1 MLPNVLFTQLIY
13 DIRECKVSNLR
24 KPLASLCWILNDKLH
39 DINMINYYFFNKNS
53 CVYECFTNFTVIDFE
68 IWTSNI

>member
-39 DINMINYYFFNKNS
+39 DINMINYYFLIKILAFMN
-53 CVYECFTNFTVIDFE
+53 VTINFAEVKSKK
-68 IWTSNI
+68 WTSNI

>member
-1 MLPNVLFTQLIY
+1 MADNVLFTQRIY
-13 DIRECKVSNLR
+13 NIFKYKISNLR
-24 KPLASLCWILNDKLH
+24 KPLSGLCWILDDKLH

-53 CVYECFTNFTVIDFE
+53 CVYECFTNFTVTGFE